1 LKLIRRKQLNI
12 TDFERPN
19 GEIRLT
25 HEGKKVFFAEFEE
38 KMKSKRQTDAGDNW
52 SLPYSKIIERQI
64 HHFARVI
71 SGEDKVYK
79 PFILK

>member
-1 LKLIRRKQLNI
+1 
-12 TDFERPN
+12 
-19 GEIRLT
+19 
-25 HEGKKVFFAEFEE
+25 
-38 KMKSKRQTDAGDNW
+38 MKSKRQTDAGANW
-52 SLPYSKIIERQI
+52 SLSYSKIIERQI